1 MKKTLTIV
9 LALLTAALCSCAKSG
24 AKPEKL
30 SPTLNCEMTFDAGGQ
45 TFGAEL
51 KREKDGSWQ
60 CVFTEPETVEGLCF
74 EKTEGVITLSRG
86 GLNYIAD
93 PSQLPETSPVSL
105 IWQAADRIIA
115 NKGTKSEVNKKG
127 RTEITG
133 SLDGEDFKAVIKK
146 EKLLTLD
153 IGEELSVSFK

>member
-1 MKKTLTIV
+1 MKRILTV
-9 LALLTAALCSCAKSG
+9 TLALLISALCSCAKSD

-30 SPTLNCEMTFDAGGQ
+30 SAELCASISFEAGGQ
-45 TFGAEL
+45 SFGADLE
-51 KREKDGSWQ
+51 RQKDGSWH
-60 CVFTEPETVEGLCF
+60 CLFTEPETVEGLCF

-105 IWQAADRIIA
+105 IWQAADRIITA
-115 NKGTKSEVNKKG
+115 KGTKSDVNKKG
-127 RTEITG
+127 ETEITG
-133 SLDGEDFKAVIKK
+133 RLDETDFKAVIKK